1 VNPGQEPQLDEWI
14 ALNGPDSDVV
24 FCTRVRLARNIETAS
39 FSPTIASDEAG
50 ELLQSLRE
58 SMAGVAQK
66 HDWSFT
72 AVDELPSLDRQV
84 LLERHLI
91 SREFAESE
99 LPRGVYHDAHGRSG
113 CMLNEEDHLRLQVF
127 RSGLQLEEAWEAAD
141 LLDDEVSDVV
151 PYAFHQR
158 YGFLTACPTN
168 TGTGMRASVLL
179 HLPALVLA
187 REIEKAAKAVQD
199 LQMAVRGLYGEG
211 SRAVGDL
218 FQLSNQRT
226 LGVDE
231 DRSIENL
238 GHAVATL
245 VDWEKR
251 QRESHRKDPLYL
263 QDRAHRALGVLQH
276 AQRLSSEEALE
287 LVSQPQLHR
296 HRAHPARAD
305 PRRQRRRGQGARE
318 PRHLPRAVRSQVE
331 EIIGQGGS
339 SPSGHIPFTPRAK
352 KVLELSLREALQL
365 GHNYIGTEHILLGL
379 IREGEGVA
387 AQVLVKLGA
396 DLSRVR
402 QQVIQLLSGYQGP
415 SRLHRR
421 AAAASMDAAGAG
433 VGASKGGDDEKGGN
447 SQILDQFGRNLTQLA
462 REASSTP

>member
-226 LGVDE
+226 LSVDE

-287 LVSQPQLHR
+287 LVSKLRLGRVLGLIDSPNEDQLLRIFMTTQPGHLQKRQGVEIRQPEEPGSPALQPRVHR
-296 HRAHPARAD
+296 DRAHPARAGQGRLGVGANVLKNLDVDLRKVRLEVEKLVKSGPRDGHDGQAAPD
-305 PRRQRRRGQGARE
+305 PAGQEGHRVRHRRGPQPQPQLR
-318 PRHLPRAVRSQVE
+318 RHRA
-331 EIIGQGGS
+331 
-339 SPSGHIPFTPRAK
+339 P
-352 KVLELSLREALQL
+352 
-365 GHNYIGTEHILLGL
+365 
-379 IREGEGVA
+379 A
-387 AQVLVKLGA
+387 A
-396 DLSRVR
+396 
-402 QQVIQLLSGYQGP
+402 
-415 SRLHRR
+415 R
-421 AAAASMDAAGAG
+421 AAA
-433 VGASKGGDDEKGGN
+433 
-447 SQILDQFGRNLTQLA
+447 
-462 REASSTP
+462 

>member
-287 LVSQPQLHR
+287 LVS
-296 HRAHPARAD
+296 
-305 PRRQRRRGQGARE
+305 
-318 PRHLPRAVRSQVE
+318 
-331 EIIGQGGS
+331 
-339 SPSGHIPFTPRAK
+339 K
-352 KVLELSLREALQL
+352 LRL
-365 GHNYIGTEHILLGL
+365 GRVLGL
-379 IREGEGVA
+379 IDSPNE
-387 AQVLVKLGA
+387 
-396 DLSRVR
+396 D
-402 QQVIQLLSGYQGP
+402 QLLRIFMTTQPGHLQKRQGVEIRQP
-415 SRLHRR
+415 EERDQLR
-421 AAAASMDAAGAG
+421 AR
-433 VGASKGGDDEKGGN
+433 VVRE
-447 SQILDQFGRNLTQLA
+447 IL
-462 REASSTP
+462 EI